1 MAVDTLLFIMGGMAL
16 IGYVFGQMRHWN
28 GD

>member
-16 IGYVFGQMRHWN
+16 IGYVFGQMQYWN